1 MTDTLME
8 PNEFQK
14 LVGVLMKEKYIYEQ
28 SAADNVLRQ
37 HRQRTERSRSA
48 SRTPNNRRSL
58 SNASLGSRAA
68 IQRSGSVKLGGRPP
82 RIPSGRRTPNPAPE
96 DSLRSESNDSRGF
109 SDMPVQRGSPSN
121 DAEKKKMEEVTACV
135 LGSAGPQP
143 FSNDSHEGSES
154 AMEKPE
160 PPTPEDEEDRV
171 DQGPLSAQPP
181 IRRNFLQSPPADH
194 DDNPPVTT
202 CSEME
207 EKQQPLQFISP
218 LIACSRCR
226 LLESKLQDMQEA
238 LSRLTEDVMRIAAGQ
253 AKNDGMLQ
261 STDSASEFSGNLKE
275 LSGSTEEKF
284 LTVIIALAKRV
295 RRLEADLEASLE
307 QVRVMES
314 AAIERDMK
322 LNRTKVDHN
331 EIEEVVAK
339 ALSNTYMEDFNE
351 LTNFYRMW
359 ELNPKDV
366 RQALDSSSLSSCIDL
381 LLRTPPFARV
391 LRIMMDKDSEILN
404 ALHEQ
409 QRCSLEAERRAYYES
424 KPLPNNQ
431 VDGSLTTVQKEIIPL
446 HEQLL
451 GIYLADEEGLE
462 GVRVISVPAASQ
474 AVHAVSYGDVIVQV
488 NHVTVHSVAD
498 VSYVLSRTRPSAPVA
513 LSILARNK
521 PYLRIVEVQP
531 TEVF

>member
-1 MTDTLME
+1 MADTLME

-14 LVGVLMKEKYIYEQ
+14 LVGVLMKEKYVYEQ
-28 SAADNVLRQ
+28 IAADDVLRQ

-68 IQRSGSVKLGGRPP
+68 LQQSGGVKLGGRPP
-82 RIPSGRRTPNPAPE
+82 RIPSGRRTPNPAPG

-109 SDMPVQRGSPSN
+109 SDMPVQHDSPSN
-121 DAEKKKMEEVTACV
+121 DAEKKKMEELTPFV
-135 LGSAGPQP
+135 LGSPGPQL
-143 FSNDSHEGSES
+143 FSNDFHEGSES
-154 AMEKPE
+154 AVEKLE
-160 PPTPEDEEDRV
+160 PSSPEDEEERV
-171 DQGPLSAQPP
+171 DQGPLSARPP
-181 IRRNFLQSPPADH
+181 IRCKVLQSPPADH
-194 DDNPPVTT
+194 DDNPPVSA
-202 CSEME
+202 CNEME
-207 EKQQPLQFISP
+207 EKQQSLQLIPPLY
-218 LIACSRCR
+218 ACSRCT
-226 LLESKLQDMQEA
+226 LLESKLQDMQEN
-238 LSRLTEDVMRIAAGQ
+238 LSRLTKDFMRIAAGQ
-253 AKNDGMLQ
+253 AKSDGMLQ
-261 STDSASEFSGNLKE
+261 STDSASEISGNLKE

-339 ALSNTYMEDFNE
+339 ALSNTCMDDLNE
-351 LTNFYRMW
+351 LKFFYRMW
-359 ELNPKDV
+359 EINPKDV
-366 RQALDSSSLSSCIDL
+366 RQALDSSSSTSCIDL

-409 QRCSLEAERRAYYES
+409 QRCSLEAERRAYYEF
-424 KPLPNNQ
+424 KPLPSNQ
-431 VDGSLTTVQKEIIPL
+431 TDGSLINVQKEIIPL
-446 HEQLL
+446 HEQIL

-462 GVRVISVPAASQ
+462 GVRVISVPAGSP
-474 AVHAVSYGDVIVQV
+474 AVNALKYGDVIVQV

-498 VSYVLSRTRPSAPVA
+498 VSYVLSRIRTSAPVT

-521 PYLRIVEVQP
+521 PYLRIVEVMP
-531 TEVF
+531 SEIF